1 MICVSRGGMA
11 KEKKTER
18 FSELCT
24 RVKCEHGAHCV
35 AGVCACPEI
44 CPESSGEL
52 VCGSDVKTYQSEC
65 ELQQAACGRDPK
77 LPTLHVTFYGDC
89 GDRLAVA
96 ALSMLL
102 KLYSPEII

>member
-1 MICVSRGGMA
+1 MWHETA
-11 KEKKTER
+11 EER
-18 FSELCT
+18 KPKRFAELCA

-35 AGVCACPEI
+35 AGVCVCPKS

-65 ELQQAACGRDPK
+65 ELQRAACGRDPK

-96 ALSMLL
+96 ALSMLP
-102 KLYSPEII
+102 KLYTV